1 MVKTFNIDWLAEHVF
16 AMLVDR
22 LQASGSTAPQMIPDQ
37 KIIPRPE
44 MILKQFDRKLNDPEP
59 HRYDIHDV
67 ARKRSLRKTRNGMEL
82 FCESRF

>member
-59 HRYDIHDV
+59 LRYDIHDV
-67 ARKRSLRKTRNGMEL
+67 ARKRSLRKTRNGTEL

>member
-59 HRYDIHDV
+59 LRYDY
-67 ARKRSLRKTRNGMEL
+67 S
-82 FCESRF
+82 